1 MHTHM
6 SSSQLTVGLDLGLL
20 FIYFCHFVLVLFAF
34 VVLGLVSSILREEIA
49 RKNVSKM
56 TYFMLSATYN
66 LNAITVTHIQY
77 LQNVQLSCLI
87 IDTVLLP
94 RSIKP

>member
-1 MHTHM
+1 M
-6 SSSQLTVGLDLGLL
+6 SSSQLTVGLD
-20 FIYFCHFVLVLFAF
+20 IRFAFYIFLPLCSCVVCF
-34 VVLGLVSSILREEIA
+34 VVLGLVSSVLQEGIA

-94 RSIKP
+94 RSIKL